1 MKKQVF
7 LSLAALLCLACSKSD
22 ALVAPAA
29 ASTRQAS
36 SMVELETVTVTF
48 NNYVSSG
55 LTNTSYVEYT
65 DRYGERQILYP
76 TLLTTYIDV
85 ARTGY
90 VTVNMFIDAPGGA
103 YQTIYTTV
111 SADTQPAYYRDF
123 TGANPINSF
132 ATVSMGD
139 VPGDRMTI
147 TLMAGLDDFREPVE

>member
-7 LSLAALLCLACSKSD
+7 LSLAVLLCLACSKSD
-22 ALVAPAA
+22 TLAAPAA
-29 ASTRQAS
+29 ASARQAS
-36 SMVELETVTVTF
+36 SKVELETVTVAF
-48 NNYVSSG
+48 NNYVSG
-55 LTNTSYVEYT
+55 LANASYVEYT
-65 DRYGERQILYP
+65 DRYGERQILHP

-90 VTVNMFIDAPGGA
+90 ITVNIFIDAPGGA

-132 ATVSMGD
+132 ATVSMGS
-139 VPGDRMTI
+139 VTGDRVTI
-147 TLMAGLDDFREPVE
+147 TLMAGLDDIRPSVE

>member
-7 LSLAALLCLACSKSD
+7 LSLAVLLCLACSKSD
-22 ALVAPAA
+22 TLVAPAA
-29 ASTRQAS
+29 ASARQAS
-36 SMVELETVTVTF
+36 TGVAQETVTVAF

-76 TLLTTYIDV
+76 TRLTTFIDV

-90 VTVNMFIDAPGGA
+90 VTVNIFIDAPGGA

-132 ATVSMGD
+132 ATIWMGD
-139 VPGDRMTI
+139 VHSDRVTI
-147 TLMAGLDDFREPVE
+147 TLMAGLDDIRPSVE